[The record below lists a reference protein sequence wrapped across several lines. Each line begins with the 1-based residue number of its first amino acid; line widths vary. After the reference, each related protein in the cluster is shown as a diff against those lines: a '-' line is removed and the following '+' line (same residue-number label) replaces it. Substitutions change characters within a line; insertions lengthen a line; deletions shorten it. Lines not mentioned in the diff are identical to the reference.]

1 MTLSSLDKFINNYI
15 LFLGETKQI
24 KDISRIYT
32 NIEHSKKSESI
43 YVRFYF
49 TVCKQPF
56 KSISCTIR
64 FSDHE
69 YVTKK
74 DSKIKYKQILLE
86 PGIEISSRNKKYIK
100 RTIKRAIKNLM
111 YSTYMPEIYS
121 FKANSI

>member
-24 KDISRIYT
+24 KDISRIGT
-32 NIEHSKKSESI
+32 NIKHSKKSESI

-49 TVCKQPF
+49 TVCNQSF
-56 KSISCTIR
+56 KKTIR

-86 PGIEISSRNKKYIK
+86 PGVEISSRNKKYIK
-100 RTIKRAIKNLM
+100 RTIKHAIKNLM
-111 YSTYMPEIYS
+111 YSAYMSKIYS
-121 FKANSI
+121 FKASSI